1 MMGAG
6 KSTVGR
12 LLARR
17 LKLRFIDC
25 DIEIERGCGVTVPLI
40 FEIEGEAGLRARES
54 EVLEEL
60 TTLQNVVLATGGGA
74 VLDAANRRRL
84 AAGGTVVYLCA
95 EPEAL
100 YERVRQ
106 DRNRPLLATGD
117 PLARLRELYVK
128 RDPLY
133 REVAH
138 LVVRDRTHDRPGAGA
153 HHPRPARPPMES
165 LSVALGSRSYPI
177 HIGAGILGRADLYAP
192 YLAGSA
198 AIVTNS
204 VVAPLYLERARKA
217 LGAARVCEV
226 VVDDGEQGQGL
237 VGAGSNF

>member
-1 MMGAG
+1 MKRPSNLYLVGMMGAG

-40 FEIEGEAGLRARES
+40 FEIEGEAGFRARES

-138 LVVRDRTHDRPGAGA
+138 LVVETGRTTAQA
-153 HHPRPARPPMES
+153 LART
-165 LSVALGSRSYPI
+165 
-177 HIGAGILGRADLYAP
+177 ILDQ
-192 YLAGSA
+192 LARRWKASA
-198 AIVTNS
+198 
-204 VVAPLYLERARKA
+204 
-217 LGAARVCEV
+217 
-226 VVDDGEQGQGL
+226 
-237 VGAGSNF
+237 